1 MHNTITFIQKRHGG
15 RVEKHTEIEQEFI
28 NHFEEVLQ
36 EPQIDI
42 RSEIE
47 KITQLVPKVIT
58 EEHNQLLLHLIMPEE
73 VDAAMKQLKEGKAP
87 SPDGFSTNF
96 FHAFWE
102 LIKEEV
108 WQVVEES
115 RSLHWILPS
124 LNATFIALVP
134 KQDST
139 ITPDKFRPI
148 ALCNVIY
155 KIITKVIANR
165 LKPLL
170 PLFISPEQS
179 GYVEG

>member
-1 MHNTITFIQKRHGG
+1 
-15 RVEKHTEIEQEFI
+15 
-28 NHFEEVLQ
+28 
-36 EPQIDI
+36 
-42 RSEIE
+42 
-47 KITQLVPKVIT
+47 
-58 EEHNQLLLHLIMPEE
+58 
-73 VDAAMKQLKEGKAP
+73 MKQLKEGKAP
-87 SPDGFSTNF
+87 GPYGFSTNF

-124 LNATFIALVP
+124 LNSTFIALVP
-134 KQDST
+134 KEDST

-155 KIITKVIANR
+155 KVITKVIANR

-170 PLFISPEQS
+170 PLLISQE
-179 GYVEG
+179 